1 MYKTIIHSKQYDES
15 NFRELFGSDT
25 HYQWRESGEKICVRH
40 EQKLDPQVVARLR
53 DTLKV
58 DINSLAG
65 DFSAKEIKLFISDMD
80 STLIAIECI
89 DEIADFVNVK
99 AEVAKITESAMAGEI
114 DFATSLKKRVALLKG
129 LPQQQLQRVY
139 DERLRL
145 NPGVERLLEGL
156 KKLGIKTA
164 LVSGGFTFFSERLQ
178 SRLQLDYQLAN
189 ILGVENHILN
199 GEVVG
204 DIVTGERKAEFL
216 QSLCRELDISPQQA
230 IAAGDGA
237 NDLPMLS
244 IAGLGV
250 AFRGKPVLQE
260 KADIVINHGGMDAIL
275 DLLEE

>member
-1 MYKTIIHSKQYDES
+1 MYKTIIHSSHCAES
-15 NFRELFGSDT
+15 DFRDLFSGDPN
-25 HYQWRESGEKICVRH
+25 YQWSERAGKICVTH
-40 EQKLDPQVVARLR
+40 EHILDRQLLGHLR

-58 DINSLAG
+58 DINSIDG
-65 DFSAKEIKLFISDMD
+65 KFSAKAVKLFISDMD

-99 AEVAKITESAMAGEI
+99 AEVAAITESAMAGEI

-145 NPGVERLLEGL
+145 NPGVEKLLQGL

-178 SRLQLDYQLAN
+178 SRLQLDFQLAN
-189 ILGVENHILN
+189 VLGVENNILN
-199 GEVVG
+199 GKVVG

-216 QSLCRELDISPQQA
+216 QSLCRQLDISPQQA

-237 NDLPMLS
+237 NDLPMLRV
-244 IAGLGV
+244 AGLGV
-250 AFRGKPVLQE
+250 AFRAKPVLQE
-260 KADIVINHGGMDAIL
+260 KADIVINHGGMDTIL